1 MFQSHLIL
9 KELKAAYAQYSP
21 TAPFNQ
27 MMLKNRALEKSC
39 PSPPH
44 PPSQRHLGGLKTVGQ
59 RLPVRSRLSAMENSV

>member
-21 TAPFNQ
+21 TVPFKQ

-44 PPSQRHLGGLKTVGQ
+44 PPSQPHL
-59 RLPVRSRLSAMENSV
+59 